1 MGRIVGGAIVGLVAT
16 AVAIGVGMA
25 QAARGRFHLGTVIMV
40 FFGTGWGLLWLAERF
55 GLIEDAFRNG

>member
-1 MGRIVGGAIVGLVAT
+1 MGRIVGGVVVRLVAT

-25 QAARGRFHLGTVIMV
+25 LAAHGRSDIRAVIIV

-55 GLIEDAFRNG
+55 GVIEDAFRDG